1 MKPDK
6 FQSRGILFLWLFGS
20 SKFSSSEVKSSL
32 VKILVMVYSY
42 TYTRM
47 LPLVSIKFVKAEIHY

>member
-6 FQSRGILFLWLFGS
+6 FQSREILWFFSS
-20 SKFSSSEVKSSL
+20 SKLSSSEVRSSL

-47 LPLVSIKFVKAEIHY
+47 LPLVSIKSVKAEIHY